1 MDATAKFVAVV
12 AVAAFATERILAAV
26 SYVMNSLRLRSINPE
41 RAARLRKRQRRR
53 LILLAIAAAIA
64 LLVVDRAK
72 LGVLRVLQV
81 DNPGPYVDF
90 WLTWLIV
97 FAGADRVRS
106 IVGKDGGPDA
116 SGPAIHAS
124 IDGGKLQ
131 ELRRV
136 R

>member
-26 SYVMNSLRLRSINPE
+26 SYVMNSLRLRRINPE
-41 RAARLRKRQRRR
+41 RAMRLRKRQQRRF
-53 LILLAIAAAIA
+53 ILLAIAAAIA
-64 LLVVDRAK
+64 LLVVARAHLRI
-72 LGVLRVLQV
+72 LGVLQI
-81 DNPGPYVDF
+81 DKPDPYVDF

-106 IVGKDGGPDA
+106 ILGKGGADE

-131 ELRRV
+131 ELHRV